1 MFRGRRPILVKGS
14 SGGDGRTVELLV
26 VSAVDGDFA
35 EGGSSDLLRILNR
48 LRWDWSSYQSREKHV
63 GLENLAFKHF

>member
-48 LRWDWSSYQSREKHV
+48 LRWD
-63 GLENLAFKHF
+63 